1 MNKIYFTLITALILL
16 TACDVKKPTLP
27 SWFMDL
33 SIPVINEKFYVSDLI
48 DSVNIV
54 TDENEVLT
62 VTANGEADTNEFGTL
77 PFTPS
82 VQVAGF
88 PILGSS
94 FDLTI
99 PFEDQEGK
107 VGVAYAEIVEGNFQ
121 SCFRDLHPDV
131 QQISLTFSDF
141 YLPNNQN
148 LVLTSNG
155 SGNWVT
161 TNLAGLH
168 IGVANSNQ
176 VINQLHLSFQVIPS
190 MPEGVQVATFDF
202 QAKEPISLGEFRGTL
217 NNYPIGLED
226 SGSLVNIDY
235 PYGLDQAINLESA
248 YLQITLTN
256 YLGFG
261 SVFSG
266 QLLATNSSGET
277 SLIDIVDEEGNNYQI
292 EPATEEEDPRTME
305 IQFGHNVSQLLQIM
319 PTTINIINGQFLI
332 NSGTNIGNLR
342 PTDSIHI
349 FYTVSAPLTFTLH
362 EHEITIAEEQEFN
375 IPEENRERIQKNAIS
390 ASLKLE
396 IQNKL
401 PIGASAKLFFSNTPD
416 IDTQNP
422 ATYDIMKEAAIN
434 SADQVSG
441 FQNVDLTLNKEE
453 LNIFTAEQVY
463 MRFAFSFNETETP
476 VTIHTS
482 TSDYIHIKGMVTARV
497 FIEKEED

>member
-82 VQVAGF
+82 VQVSGF

-277 SLIDIVDEEGNNYQI
+277 SLIDIVDEYGNNYQI
-292 EPATEEEDPRTME
+292 EPATEEGPRIME

-362 EHEITIAEEQEFN
+362 EHEITIAEEQEFS
-375 IPEENRERIQKNAIS
+375 IPEENRERIRKNLVN
-390 ASLKLE
+390 ASLNLE
-396 IQNKL
+396 LKNKL
-401 PIGASAKLFFSNTPD
+401 PIGASAKLFFSTTPS
-416 IDTQNP
+416 IDTNNP
-422 ATYDIMKEAAIN
+422 STYNFMKEAAIY
-434 SADQVSG
+434 SANLQPD
-441 FQNVDLTLNKEE
+441 FQNVNLTLNKDE
-453 LNIFTAEQVY
+453 LNVFTSEQVF
-463 MRFAFSFNETETP
+463 MRFAFSFEETGTP
-476 VTIHTS
+476 VTIHAS
-482 TSDYIHIKGMVTARV
+482 TTDYIHIKGMMSARV
-497 FIEKEED
+497 LIEKED

>member
-1 MNKIYFTLITALILL
+1 MKKIYFTLITALILL
-16 TACDVKKPTLP
+16 TACDVKTPTLP

-33 SIPVINEKFYVSDLI
+33 SIPVINEKFYVSDLV

-54 TDENEVLT
+54 TEENEVLT
-62 VTANGEADTNEFGTL
+62 VTANGEATTNEFGTL
-77 PFTPS
+77 SFTPS
-82 VQVAGF
+82 VPDTDI

-94 FDLTI
+94 FDLNI

-121 SCFRDLHPDV
+121 YRFSNLHPDV
-131 QQISLTFSDF
+131 QQISLTFYDF
-141 YLPNNQN
+141 YLPDNQN
-148 LVLTSNG
+148 LVLTSND

-161 TNLAGLH
+161 TNLEGLH
-168 IGVANSNQ
+168 LGVANSNQ
-176 VINQLHLSFQVIPS
+176 VINQLHLSFQVTPAL
-190 MPEGVQVATFDF
+190 PAGVQAATFDF
-202 QAKEPISLGEFRGTL
+202 KANKPISLGEFRGTL
-217 NNYPIGLED
+217 NNYPVGLED

-235 PYGLDQAINLESA
+235 PYGLDQTINLENAS
-248 YLQITLTN
+248 LQITLQN

-266 QLLATNSSGET
+266 KLLATNSSGET
-277 SLIDIVDEEGNNYQI
+277 SFIDIVDEDGNNYQI
-292 EPATEEEDPRTME
+292 EPATEAGPRIME

-319 PTTINIINGQFLI
+319 PTTINIIDGQFLI
-332 NSGTNIGNLR
+332 SSGTNIGNLR
-342 PTDSIHI
+342 PTDSIHL

-390 ASLKLE
+390 ASLNLE

-401 PIGASAKLFFSNTPD
+401 PIGAFAKLFFSNTPD

-422 ATYDIMKEAAIN
+422 ATYAIMKEAAII
-434 SADQVSG
+434 SADQEPG

-463 MRFAFSFNETETP
+463 MRFAFSFNETETW
-476 VTIHTS
+476 VTIHAS
-482 TSDYIHIKGMVTARV
+482 TSDYIHIKGMMIARV

>member
-1 MNKIYFTLITALILL
+1 VKKCYLLPIITLILL
-16 TACDVKKPTLP
+16 SACEVEKPTLP
-27 SWFMDL
+27 SWTVDL
-33 SIPVINEKFYVSDLI
+33 NIPLINDMFYVSDLV

-54 TDENEVLT
+54 TDESEVLT
-62 VTANGEADTNEFGTL
+62 FVSNGEANTNQFGTL
-77 PFTPS
+77 SYTPM
-82 VQVAGF
+82 VDEGEI
-88 PILGSS
+88 PILGSGIN
-94 FDLTI
+94 LTV
-99 PFEDQEGK
+99 PFEDSAGK
-107 VGVAYAEIVEGNFQ
+107 VGVAYAEIVEGYFH
-121 SCFRDLHPDV
+121 SRFSDLHPDV

-277 SLIDIVDEEGNNYQI
+277 SLIDIVDEYGNNYQI
-292 EPATEEEDPRTME
+292 EPATEEGPRIME